1 MFGEKTVTSY
11 KSATKPVV
19 SSDCGV
25 TVWTKKSNL
34 WLKSYKNNIKGD
46 INMAKADLQQ
56 WQELGEQAKKVQ
68 KELFILLDVS
78 NKTNVPKSIT
88 NHIVKSVTGVQN
100 YKWHAENRLFE
111 EYPNLDDEALNIF
124 YGKQK
129 EQLHEN

>member
-1 MFGEKTVTSY
+1 
-11 KSATKPVV
+11 
-19 SSDCGV
+19 
-25 TVWTKKSNL
+25 
-34 WLKSYKNNIKGD
+34 
-46 INMAKADLQQ
+46 MAKADLLQ

-88 NHIVKSVTGVQN
+88 NHLVKSVTGIQN

-111 EYPNLDDEALNIF
+111 EYPDLDDEALNVF

-129 EQLHEN
+129 EIKHNGR